1 LIRTQPG
8 RRTIALTSAL
18 HGHVHVM
25 MVTFAAVQG
34 LMAAEFGRTHGQIG
48 FVGFWSYLAFGLG
61 ALPAGLLADRFGSR
75 RLLEVSLGGAA
86 AACLLISWAPTVAM
100 LTAGLFLLGLSCS
113 LYHPAG
119 LGLMSRA
126 GRRGRALAVHGI
138 GGSLGLA
145 AGPALAGGIAALTGH
160 SWRAPYLV
168 GAAGALVLL
177 AGLGWDERLKRREPA
192 APVGEA
198 PAEQAGRP
206 AALVLA
212 LLMMVA
218 LGICYRGTITFLP
231 EVLGEGLSSR
241 VPGGSAL
248 VVGSLFASLALLL
261 GVAGQWLGGA
271 VLFHRVRLEVLFGAL
286 LLPCLAGLL
295 LLASAGGWWLVLG
308 ACLFGFFFFAAQ
320 PVGNGLV
327 AAFTSEAWR
336 STGYG
341 VHFMLAFGFGSFGAW
356 LAGRAI
362 DVWGHGGAFWAMLPF
377 CAAAALLAGVLSL
390 RRGNGEGAVET
401 VTSGKYSS

>member
-1 LIRTQPG
+1 LIPTRPG
-8 RRTIALTSAL
+8 KRTIVLTAAL

-25 MVTFAAVQG
+25 MVTFAAVQD
-34 LMAAEFGRTHGQIG
+34 LMAAEFDRTHGQIG

-61 ALPAGLLADRFGSR
+61 ALPAGLLADRLGSR
-75 RLLEVSLGGAA
+75 RVLEVMLGGAA
-86 AACLLISWAPTVAM
+86 TAGLLLFWARSVPA

-126 GRRGRALAVHGI
+126 ALRGRALAVHGI

-145 AGPALAGGIAALTGH
+145 AGPALAGGVAALAGQ

-168 GAAGALVLL
+168 GACGAFVLL
-177 AGLGWDERLKRREPA
+177 AALAWDERHNRKRPA
-192 APVGEA
+192 APVEQA
-198 PAEQAGRP
+198 PAEQRGRP
-206 AALVLA
+206 GALAVA

-218 LGICYRGTITFLP
+218 LGVCYRGTLTFLP
-231 EVLGEGLSSR
+231 EVLGEGLASR
-241 VPGGSAL
+241 LPGASTV
-248 VVGSLFASLALLL
+248 VVGGLFASLALGL

-271 VLFHRVRLEVLFGAL
+271 VLFHRVRLEVLFGIL
-286 LLPCLAGLL
+286 LLPCLAGLF
-295 LLASAGGWWLVLG
+295 LLATAEGWWLALG

-327 AAFTSEAWR
+327 AVFTSEAWR

-362 DVWGHGGAFWAMLPF
+362 DQWGHGGAFWAMLPF
-377 CAAAALLAGVLSL
+377 CTAAVILAGLLSF
-390 RRGNGEGAVET
+390 RPDGEYP
-401 VTSGKYSS
+401 S